1 MNSLKPSNK
10 FALASSAS
18 RWTGNNCVASAG
30 TSVSLGTLISPESP
44 GSRIT
49 TRFTTASSAGGRDG
63 STFSAKSISST
74 SRAIAVETPQLGH
87 ATYLFSKP
95 QSIEAFLAAYTATTK
110 EAIRQNRANVAERLG
125 FLGRVVHGSNPRIW
139 LRTLT
144 ARLGEAADYASGR
157 IRGRV
162 NMQNETNTKA
172 EIIALLEGR
181 TQVSLENIRQ
191 FILDLDERDYMEF
204 LYPSDPDF
212 VEELEGRNAEAKGML
227 ETLRDI
233 EGTLRGLDRG
243 EIKIQ

>member
-1 MNSLKPSNK
+1 MPFFYQQLC
-10 FALASSAS
+10 
-18 RWTGNNCVASAG
+18 R
-30 TSVSLGTLISPESP
+30 
-44 GSRIT
+44 
-49 TRFTTASSAGGRDG
+49 
-63 STFSAKSISST
+63 
-74 SRAIAVETPQLGH
+74 RARRLYLFREEYIFDLPRVVAVETPQLGH

-95 QSIEAFLAAYTATTK
+95 QSIEAFLAAYVATTK

-139 LRTLT
+139 LRALK
-144 ARLGEAADYASGR
+144 ARLGEAADSRSGR

-212 VEELEGRNAEAKGML
+212 AEELEARNAEAKGML

-243 EIKIQ
+243 KIKVQ